1 MNLYLLRKINFFSE
15 KHFIEQAD
23 GSRQN
28 NIVSIRGDAKILLY
42 DTNCKPDY
50 IILQNAL

>member
-28 NIVSIRGDAKILLY
+28 SIVSMRGDAKILLY